1 MGMQVIPTRFS
12 FIKKNQTERKFE
24 KNILFQNWMMSFED
38 SWIKKMMTNKS
49 KNPFNQHHNIYSWTF
64 PPKKRTDGGNGF
76 LNKAFQKKGKQKNEN
91 DSNV

>member
-1 MGMQVIPTRFS
+1 
-12 FIKKNQTERKFE
+12 
-24 KNILFQNWMMSFED
+24 MMSFED

-49 KNPFNQHHNIYSWTF
+49 KIPFNQHNNILGPF
-64 PPKKRTDGGNGF
+64 PPQKRTDGGNGF

>member
-1 MGMQVIPTRFS
+1 
-12 FIKKNQTERKFE
+12 
-24 KNILFQNWMMSFED
+24 
-38 SWIKKMMTNKS
+38 MMTNKS